1 LRNVK
6 LGNKYEDLME
16 VVEGLQ
22 GGEVLVVAG
31 QQNLAE
37 GAKVNVAR

>member
-1 LRNVK
+1 
-6 LGNKYEDLME
+6 
-16 VVEGLQ
+16 VEGVK